1 MKKKPFF
8 AYRSF
13 RRELKTREA
22 FSELGIHQFCVFPAN
37 TVNALAQPYSEYPP
51 VWIGNRCYDF
61 DAFDRQLDDILSFC
75 PDAEFLL
82 MLDLNS
88 PPWLVRKL
96 QCLRQSGDS
105 FAEVSS
111 TLCNRF
117 WNETTTDYLESLL
130 DHAQTRYAR
139 HIRCVI
145 LACGATDEWM
155 DYSLGAETEDK
166 LLRYRSWLRRNDL
179 PDQTSIP
186 DFTRRYHGSRENG
199 TLRDPELDRDA
210 LEYWKFHSE
219 LVADG
224 ICGFAELARRHLHA
238 DQEIGVFY
246 GYIMELGENSLVS
259 CGHLAY
265 ERVFQSDA
273 IDFLISPGDYCDRA
287 IGGGG
292 GFQSLNGSIRL
303 HGKHFL
309 HELDHH
315 THTANLQIAPHV
327 RVTWWTPWPDV
338 KTDLAGLRREF
349 CRTLLHG
356 ASLWWFDMWGGY
368 YSDPEVL
375 RGIGEMRK
383 LWDRLADRDLQPDSE
398 VALIADPE
406 SVLYCNDH
414 CRENPLVHIF
424 QTAQRVCNRFGA
436 PYALYDRSDLP
447 KLSRI
452 PKLAILPLWVELDSQ
467 RRELL
472 ERTLPGTRLIWLGPC
487 GLSDGRSWKQQTL
500 PGLSIPNPEEFTPE
514 LLRKEAEKAGVHL
527 YGELN
532 LPLWATDRLLSCHS
546 AGSGSRT
553 FRLKRRAARVLEL
566 FSGRVAAEHADE
578 FTYSF
583 DGPETVLFE
592 LLPETDQPDAD

>member
-22 FSELGIHQFCVFPAN
+22 FSELGIRQFCVFPAN

-338 KTDLAGLRREF
+338 KTDLME
-349 CRTLLHG
+349 
-356 ASLWWFDMWGGY
+356 
-368 YSDPEVL
+368 
-375 RGIGEMRK
+375 
-383 LWDRLADRDLQPDSE
+383 
-398 VALIADPE
+398 
-406 SVLYCNDH
+406 
-414 CRENPLVHIF
+414 LV
-424 QTAQRVCNRFGA
+424 
-436 PYALYDRSDLP
+436 D
-447 KLSRI
+447 
-452 PKLAILPLWVELDSQ
+452 
-467 RRELL
+467 
-472 ERTLPGTRLIWLGPC
+472 
-487 GLSDGRSWKQQTL
+487 
-500 PGLSIPNPEEFTPE
+500 
-514 LLRKEAEKAGVHL
+514 
-527 YGELN
+527 
-532 LPLWATDRLLSCHS
+532 
-546 AGSGSRT
+546 
-553 FRLKRRAARVLEL
+553 
-566 FSGRVAAEHADE
+566 
-578 FTYSF
+578 
-583 DGPETVLFE
+583 
-592 LLPETDQPDAD
+592 